1 MKSSTRDG
9 GEIPWPDLSPH
20 LEDKI
25 VNRALGAA
33 LCLGSLTVVGL
44 PAGTAQATTDNLG
57 CRVAAAKPYVTEG
70 GKIRANGYRI
80 GCSGPAKLR
89 VRIWKAVP
97 GPDRVV
103 KSGARAVESG
113 RLALAVRCAN
123 GVFYT
128 TVTDY
133 RGHTSRSKA
142 TRVKCGSRPTGGNG
156 GPSTGGSSTGGS
168 STGGSSTGGST
179 GGGSTTGSGTVGT
192 ELENEVVRLTNAE
205 RAKVGCAP
213 LKHDAKLH
221 AAAYAHTADMS
232 ARNYFS
238 HTSKDGRS
246 FADRIKAAGY
256 SYRAIA
262 ENIAKGYQTAEA
274 VVQGWMNSPG
284 HRTNMLNCDYTD
296 IGVGYVK
303 AGGPYWTQDFG
314 RQ

>member
-1 MKSSTRDG
+1 MNK
-9 GEIPWPDLSPH
+9 
-20 LEDKI
+20 
-25 VNRALGAA
+25 ALGAA
-33 LCLGSLTVVGL
+33 LCLGGLTVVGL
-44 PAGTAQATTDNLG
+44 PAGTAQATTDHLG
-57 CRVAAAKPYVTEG
+57 CRVSAAKPYVTTG

-103 KSGARAVESG
+103 KSGAKVVESG
-113 RLALAVRCAN
+113 RLALVVRCVN

-142 TRVKCGSRPTGGNG
+142 TRVKCGSKPTGGNG
-156 GPSTGGSSTGGS
+156 GSATGGSSTG
-168 STGGSSTGGST
+168 STT

-205 RAKVGCAP
+205 RAKAGCAP

-232 ARNYFS
+232 AKNYFS
-238 HTSKDGRS
+238 HTSQDGRS

-256 SYRAIA
+256 SYGAIA
-262 ENIAKGYQTAEA
+262 ENIAKGYQTPEA

-284 HRTNMLNCDYTD
+284 HRTNMLNCSYTD
-296 IGVGYVK
+296 IGVGHVK
-303 AGGPYWTQDFG
+303 AGGPYWTQNFG
-314 RQ
+314 RH

>member
-1 MKSSTRDG
+1 M
-9 GEIPWPDLSPH
+9 
-20 LEDKI
+20 
-25 VNRALGAA
+25 NRALGTA
-33 LCLGSLTVVGL
+33 LCLGSLTVVCL
-44 PAGTAQATTDNLG
+44 PAATAQASTDHLG
-57 CRVAAAKPYVTEG
+57 CRVAAAKPYVTKG

-89 VRIWKAVP
+89 VRLWKAVP

-103 KSGARAVESG
+103 KSGAKTVGNG
-113 RLALAVRCAN
+113 RLALTVRCVN

-142 TRVKCGSRPTGGNG
+142 VRVKCGSKTTGAN
-156 GPSTGGSSTGGS
+156 GGSSTGGS
-168 STGGSSTGGST
+168 PTGGTTGTGSSTTGSAGGST
-179 GGGSTTGSGTVGT
+179 GGATTGSGTVGT

-221 AAAYAHTADMS
+221 AAAYAHSADMS
-232 ARNYFS
+232 AKNYFS

-256 SYRAIA
+256 SYHAIA

-284 HRTNMLNCDYTD
+284 HRTNMLNCSYTD

-314 RQ
+314 RH